1 MVNGCGS
8 NIQHIPT
15 TMDKIENDRM
25 FNGSF
30 EKVWTTTVRVMSED
44 ETFNVLDKSEGIIV
58 TELKTVDSK
67 ELSIVKTTFLGKTY
81 KYSYS

>member
-1 MVNGCGS
+1 
-8 NIQHIPT
+8 
-15 TMDKIENDRM
+15 MDKIENDRM